1 MSGWKRWEKPGD
13 VATHPLPA
21 YNNSSNSNKASSR
34 YLEDGT
40 YLKLRSL
47 SFGYNFSLSKY
58 HISNLRIY
66 LSGENL
72 LTFTGYSGVD
82 PEIPPYDNKIVGVTT
97 TVYPSTRKFIA
108 GINLTF

>member
-1 MSGWKRWEKPGD
+1 MG
-13 VATHPLPA
+13 
-21 YNNSSNSNKASSR
+21 
-34 YLEDGT
+34 
-40 YLKLRSL
+40 L
-47 SFGYNFSLSKY
+47 SEET

-72 LTFTGYSGVD
+72 FTFTDYSGVD
-82 PEIPPYDNKIVGVTT
+82 PELPPHNSKIVGVTT